1 MAYKI
6 VSSKT
11 FLKRFVALN
20 AYLETQW
27 NLSVAKEFHS
37 TFVQV
42 VLTLTEQPGI
52 GSPSHKKKNVR
63 KILITKHNRLYYR
76 VNDNNTIILLTLFD
90 TRQNPKKNRYD

>member
-52 GSPSHKKKNVR
+52 GSPSHKKNVR

-76 VNDNNTIILLTLFD
+76 VNDNNTITLLTLFD

>member
-6 VSSKT
+6 ISSYT
-11 FLKRFVALN
+11 FRKNLIALN
-20 AYLETQW
+20 MYLETNW
-27 NLSVAKEFHS
+27 SLSVAQDFHS
-37 TFVQV
+37 IFVKV
-42 VLTLTEQPGI
+42 VLTLIEQPGI

-76 VNDNNTIILLTLFD
+76 VKDNNSITLLTLFD